1 MVGWELL
8 RTIDVFGSSV
18 MYGVAYIVDRLYFVI
33 NPVQSSELLHSPRQ
47 SRLPSAV
54 LISPHLIV

>member
-1 MVGWELL
+1 MVGWGLL

-33 NPVQSSELLHSPRQ
+33 NPVNSLPNFCTHHVKVVCRLLFCFH
-47 SRLPSAV
+47 
-54 LISPHLIV
+54 HT